1 MRRWCVGG
9 ASVALFGPYLCK
21 SMLNLPFPH
30 LSVINVSLKIP
41 RQIHGLVCS
50 LCCRRAMRR
59 GIIISFK
66 KVSRKTGVSVAFA
79 LLIALYRKLSPN
91 TDFSNRHRTR
101 Y

>member
-1 MRRWCVGG
+1 MKNLTKLVVRRWCVGG

-30 LSVINVSLKIP
+30 LSVINVPLKIP
-41 RQIHGLVCS
+41 RQIHCLVCS

-66 KVSRKTGVSVAFA
+66 KVSRKTGV
-79 LLIALYRKLSPN
+79 
-91 TDFSNRHRTR
+91 
-101 Y
+101 